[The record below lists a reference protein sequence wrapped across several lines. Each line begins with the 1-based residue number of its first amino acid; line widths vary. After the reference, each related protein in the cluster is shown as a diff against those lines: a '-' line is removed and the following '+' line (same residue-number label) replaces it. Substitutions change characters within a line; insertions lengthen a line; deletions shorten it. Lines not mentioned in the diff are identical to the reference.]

1 MEYSRMPLFTLS
13 NAMSQHTFRHAAG
26 VHNLPVMNQALAL
39 GADRDWVN
47 FHTAS
52 TSPVIHQ
59 SIRR

>member
-1 MEYSRMPLFTLS
+1 MPLFTLS
-13 NAMSQHTFRHAAG
+13 NAMFQHTFRHAAG